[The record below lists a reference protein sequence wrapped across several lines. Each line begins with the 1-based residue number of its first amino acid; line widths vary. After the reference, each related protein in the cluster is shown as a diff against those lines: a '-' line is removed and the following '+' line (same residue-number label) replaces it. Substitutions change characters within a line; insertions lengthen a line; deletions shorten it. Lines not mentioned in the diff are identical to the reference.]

1 VAGGWT
7 GERGGKSTFRTNQ
20 DPGKIA
26 MDHFNYKNGQLHA
39 EDVPVAAIAEAVGTP
54 FYCYSTATLERHYK
68 AFADALSGLDAGIC
82 YAVKAN
88 SNIAVLATLAR
99 LGSGADVVSV
109 GEMERA
115 LAAGVAPARIV
126 FSGVGKTRDEL
137 ERALDAGVSRINV
150 ESIPELDILS
160 AAAGATGKTAH
171 VAIRVNP
178 NVDAKTHEKIST
190 GRKEDK
196 FGIDL
201 DLAADAY
208 ARAAALPGIE
218 VVGVAMHIGSQLTDL
233 APFREAYMRMAEFV
247 GQLRE
252 QGHDIRELD
261 MGGGLGIIYGNPKA
275 NTVPPTPAE
284 YGAMV
289 AETVGHLGCRLT
301 FEPGRLIAGNAGILV
316 TRVVF
321 IKEGVAKR
329 FCVVDAAMNDLI
341 RPTLYGA
348 HHEIVPVTEPKAGVD
363 LLPMDV
369 VGPICESGDFIA
381 KDRSLP
387 PLAADDLL
395 AVRSAGAYGAVMS
408 STYNTRP
415 LVPEV
420 MVDGDGYAV
429 IRKRFTVADML
440 ALESLPP
447 WLADERPARLGRSSG

>member
-1 VAGGWT
+1 
-7 GERGGKSTFRTNQ
+7 
-20 DPGKIA
+20 

-39 EDVPVAAIAEAVGTP
+39 EGVPVAAIAEAVGTP

-68 AFADALSGLDAGIC
+68 AFAGAVSNVVPGLDAGIC

-99 LGSGADVVSV
+99 LGAGADVVSE
-109 GEMERA
+109 GEMRRA
-115 LAAGVAPARIV
+115 LAAGVAPGKIV
-126 FSGVGKTRDEL
+126 FSGVGKTRAEL
-137 ERALDAGVSRINV
+137 EVALAAGVSRINV
-150 ESIPELDILS
+150 ESLPELDILS

-196 FGIDL
+196 FGIDI
-201 DLAADAY
+201 DLAEGAY
-208 ARAAALPGIE
+208 ARAASLPGIE
-218 VVGVAMHIGSQLTDL
+218 VTGIAMHIGSQLTDL
-233 APFREAYMRMAEFV
+233 APFREAYSRLADFV
-247 GQLRE
+247 GVLRG

-261 MGGGLGIIYGNPKA
+261 MGGGLGIIYGNPQA
-275 NTVPPTPAE
+275 NTVPPTPDE

-329 FCVVDAAMNDLI
+329 FCVVDAAMNDLV

-348 HHEIVPVTEPKAGVD
+348 HHEIVPVAEPAAGVQS
-363 LLPMDV
+363 LPMDV
-369 VGPICESGDFIA
+369 VGPICESGDFVA
-381 KDRSLP
+381 KDRALP
-387 PLAADDLL
+387 PLAAGELL
-395 AVRSAGAYGAVMS
+395 AVRSAGAYGAVMA

-420 MVDGDGYAV
+420 LVDGDDYAV
-429 IRKRFTVADML
+429 IRKRFTVEDML

-447 WLADERPARLGRSSG
+447 WLADERPVRLGRGGG

>member
-1 VAGGWT
+1 
-7 GERGGKSTFRTNQ
+7 
-20 DPGKIA
+20 
-26 MDHFNYKNGQLHA
+26 MDHFNYKSGQLHA
-39 EDVPVAAIAEAVGTP
+39 EGVPVAAIAEAVGTP

-68 AFADALSGLDAGIC
+68 AFAGAVANVVPGLDAGIC

-88 SNIAVLATLAR
+88 SNIAVLATLAEP
-99 LGSGADVVSV
+99 GSVADVVSA
-109 GEMERA
+109 GEMMRA
-115 LAAGVAPARIV
+115 LAAGIAPGQIV

-137 ERALDAGVSRINV
+137 EHALAAGVSRINV
-150 ESIPELDILS
+150 ESLPELDILS
-160 AAAGATGKTAH
+160 AAAEATGKTAH
-171 VAIRVNP
+171 VAVRVNP

-201 DLAADAY
+201 DLAEGAY
-208 ARAAALPGIE
+208 ARARELPGLE
-218 VVGVAMHIGSQLTDL
+218 VTGVAMHIGSQLTDL
-233 APFREAYMRMAEFV
+233 APFREAYTRLAEFV
-247 GQLRE
+247 GQLRG

-275 NTVPPTPAE
+275 NTVPPTPGE

-316 TRVVF
+316 GRVVF

-329 FCVVDAAMNDLI
+329 FCVVDIAMNDLI

-348 HHEIVPVTEPKAGVD
+348 HHEIVPVAEPRDGVE

-381 KDRSLP
+381 KDRAMP
-387 PLAADDLL
+387 PLAAGDLL
-395 AVRSAGAYGAVMS
+395 AVRSAGAYGAVMA

-420 MVDGDGYAV
+420 LVDGDDFAV
-429 IRKRFTVADML
+429 IRKRFTVEDML

-447 WLADERPARLGRSSG
+447 WLADERPVRLGRGGG